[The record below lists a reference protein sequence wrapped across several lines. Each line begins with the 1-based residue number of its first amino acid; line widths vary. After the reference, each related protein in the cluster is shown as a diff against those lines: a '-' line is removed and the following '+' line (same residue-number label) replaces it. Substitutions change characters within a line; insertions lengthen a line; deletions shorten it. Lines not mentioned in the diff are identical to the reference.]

1 MGKIND
7 TYVIRMP
14 AVIMPDGHE
23 VIPKS
28 INTKGLA
35 DMGSLTWFST
45 TTYKDANTIVEGSV
59 ISGDTFVGRGSEW
72 PPKLGDTSENE
83 DLVVGRGL
91 DWPPHKHDYEEIF
104 TFWGTNPD
112 NILDL
117 GADVEFWLG
126 EDDDLEVIEF
136 SSSVCI
142 YVPVGMAHFPMRVTN
157 SKRPFIITVVM
168 PNVRERF
175 LKPASF
181 KGRPIR
187 KT

>member
-7 TYVIRMP
+7 KYVIRMP

-23 VIPKS
+23 VIPHS

-35 DMGSLTWFST
+35 DMGSLTWLST
-45 TTYKDANTIVEGSV
+45 TTLKGAKTIVEGSV
-59 ISGDTFVGRGSEW
+59 ISGNVFVGRGREW
-72 PPKLGDTSENE
+72 PPKIGDTSEDE

-104 TFWGTNPD
+104 VFWGTNPD
-112 NILDL
+112 NIMDL

-126 EDDDLEVIEF
+126 EDDELEKIEF

-157 SKRPFIITVVM
+157 CTRPFIITVIM
-168 PNVRERF
+168 PNTTKRF

-181 KGRPIR
+181 KGRPVR
-187 KT
+187 KA